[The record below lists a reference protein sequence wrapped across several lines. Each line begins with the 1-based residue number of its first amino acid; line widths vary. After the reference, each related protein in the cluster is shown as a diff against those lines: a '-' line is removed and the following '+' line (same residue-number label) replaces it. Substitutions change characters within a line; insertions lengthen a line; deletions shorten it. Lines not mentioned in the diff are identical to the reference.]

1 MKEGNPPM
9 KNEIRAE
16 ALNAVLPKVMEMF
29 PDAVNVC
36 VSNKNMLAID
46 TGKVD
51 DNGNP
56 IYATIDVTI
65 KDNEATKTREGFD
78 LMTAVNAYN
87 EKMANATERKSKAST
102 STPKNT
108 EAAERKTKR
117 MTALREWWNTE
128 AVSGEGYTSTD
139 VKNAMPDVY
148 GELLI
153 MQVGSDLK
161 TLSEEMPTD
170 CEMRMVEG
178 KKHYFKA

>member
-1 MKEGNPPM
+1 M
-9 KNEIRAE
+9 KNELRTE
-16 ALNAVLPKVMEMF
+16 ALNAVLPTILEAF
-29 PDAVNVC
+29 PSAVNVC

-51 DNGNP
+51 ENGQTV
-56 IYATIDVTI
+56 YATIDVTV

-78 LMTAVNAYN
+78 LTKCINAYN
-87 EKMANATERKSKAST
+87 EKMANATERKSKTASA
-102 STPKNT
+102 PKNT

-117 MTALREWWNTE
+117 MAALLEWWNTE
-128 AVSGEGYTSTD
+128 AVSGEGYTSAM
-139 VKNAMPDVY
+139 VKEACSEIY
-148 GELLI
+148 GDLLI

-161 TLSEEMPTD
+161 TLSEQIPTD

>member
-1 MKEGNPPM
+1 M

-16 ALNAVLPKVMEMF
+16 ALSAVMPKVMEMF

-36 VSNKNMLAID
+36 VSNKNMLAVD

-87 EKMANATERKSKAST
+87 EKASKATERKSKTPSA
-102 STPKNT
+102 PKNT
-108 EAAERKTKR
+108 EATERKNKR

-128 AVSGEGYTSTD
+128 AISGTGYTSTD
-139 VKNAMPDVY
+139 IKKALPEIY
-148 GELLI
+148 GELVI

-161 TLSEEMPTD
+161 TLSEQMPTD
-170 CEMRMVEG
+170 CEMRVVEG

>member
-1 MKEGNPPM
+1 M
-9 KNEIRAE
+9 KNELRTE

-51 DNGNP
+51 ENGQP
-56 IYATIDVTI
+56 VYATIDVTI

-87 EKMANATERKSKAST
+87 EKQSKATERKSKTPSA
-102 STPKNT
+102 PKNT
-108 EAAERKTKR
+108 EATEKRNKR
-117 MTALREWWNTE
+117 MAALREWWESE
-128 AVSGEGYTSTD
+128 AISGHGYTSTE
-139 VKNAMPDVY
+139 VKEACPEIY

-161 TLSEEMPTD
+161 VLSEQLPTD
-170 CEMRMVEG
+170 CEMRMVDG

>member
-1 MKEGNPPM
+1 MKQNL
-9 KNEIRAE
+9 RDE
-16 ALNAVLPKVMEMF
+16 ALSAVLPKITEMF

-36 VSNKNMLAID
+36 VSNKNMLAVD

-78 LMTAVNAYN
+78 LMVAVNAYN
-87 EKMANATERKSKAST
+87 EKASKATERKSKAPSA
-102 STPKNT
+102 PKNT
-108 EAAERKTKR
+108 EAAERKNKR
-117 MTALREWWNTE
+117 MTALREWWTNE
-128 AVSGEGYTSTD
+128 AISGEGYTSTK
-139 VKNAMPDVY
+139 VKTELADVY
-148 GELLI
+148 AELTI

-161 TLSEEMPTD
+161 TLSEIIPTD

>member
-1 MKEGNPPM
+1 MR
-9 KNEIRAE
+9 NEVRAE
-16 ALNAVLPKVMEMF
+16 ALSAVLPKVMEMF

-36 VSNKNMLAID
+36 VSNKNMLAVD

-78 LMTAVNAYN
+78 LMVAVNAYN
-87 EKMANATERKSKAST
+87 EKASKATERKSKTASA
-102 STPKNT
+102 PKNT
-108 EAAERKTKR
+108 EATERKNKR
-117 MTALREWWNTE
+117 MTALREWWTNE
-128 AVSGEGYTSTD
+128 AISGEGYTSTM
-139 VKNAMPDVY
+139 VKTELADVY
-148 GELLI
+148 AELTI

-161 TLSEEMPTD
+161 TLSEIIPTE
-170 CEMRMVEG
+170 CEMRVVEG